1 MGLDA
6 GGDQFGTSRRTVTV
20 FAALTLPLLVV
31 LARRQIRRRAVAQ
44 RSATVSAGLATTID
58 LIVVVLGSGGTVY
71 EAVSVVADHGPRAVR
86 PAFEAVL
93 SRSESGVLLADALSE
108 TYRLLTPAFH
118 PLIGVLLSADRDGGA
133 MADLLRSLAS
143 DAEQARAWQL
153 EAVAKR
159 LSVSLIVPLVTCLL
173 PAVVI
178 GGLVPLIV
186 VALRHIEA

>member
-1 MGLDA
+1 M
-6 GGDQFGTSRRTVTV
+6 TVTV
-20 FAALTLPLLVV
+20 FAAVALPVFVILG
-31 LARRQIRRRAVAQ
+31 RRQIRRRAVAQ
-44 RSATVSAGLATTID
+44 RSATVTAGLATTID

-71 EAVSVVADHGPRAVR
+71 EAVTVVAEHGPQAVR
-86 PAFEAVL
+86 PAFAAVL
-93 SRSESGVLLADALSE
+93 LRSDRGVLLADALAE
-108 TYRLLTPAFH
+108 TYGLLTPAFH
-118 PLIGVLLSADRDGGA
+118 PLIGALLSADRDGGA
-133 MADLLRSLAS
+133 LADLLRSLS
-143 DAEQARAWQL
+143 GDAEQARAWQL